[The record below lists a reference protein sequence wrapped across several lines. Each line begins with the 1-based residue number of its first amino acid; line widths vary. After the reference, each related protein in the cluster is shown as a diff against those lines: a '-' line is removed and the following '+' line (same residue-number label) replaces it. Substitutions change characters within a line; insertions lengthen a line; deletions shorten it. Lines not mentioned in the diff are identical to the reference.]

1 MPTSG
6 EQTETTVVGEPLAVT
21 TAPAMDEP
29 RARRILAGWGARQTR
44 ATGVVVAVIVIGVG
58 FLVPSMVGTYY
69 SGVAVSAA
77 ILGVYALSVA
87 YLAGELGLF
96 SLGNTAFYG
105 TAGYCLAITTTQLH
119 WSLGLALLAAVL
131 SGTVLSLLVGAI
143 VVRSRGV
150 TFLMLTLA
158 FGQLAYQVVLLNG
171 LQGVTGGY
179 NGVEVAL
186 GSGLPGLPAS
196 AIADPTQ
203 FWKVAWIILVLA
215 VIAVTLLKRSRFGR
229 LLKAIESNEE
239 RVRFSG
245 YDTYRPRLI
254 AFVVSGVLASVAGV
268 LSAMF
273 ISEVSASP
281 LDFAAAGNALI
292 AAIVGGVQTALG
304 PAVGGGIYSGFEG
317 ILNSG
322 ANLQL
327 WLGILLI
334 LAVVFARGGV
344 VGAVVAAARRIKD
357 RMR

>member
-1 MPTSG
+1 
-6 EQTETTVVGEPLAVT
+6 
-21 TAPAMDEP
+21 
-29 RARRILAGWGARQTR
+29 
-44 ATGVVVAVIVIGVG
+44 VAVIVIVLG
-58 FLVPSMVGTYY
+58 FLVPSIVGSYY

-105 TAGYCLAITTTQLH
+105 TAGYGLAITTTQLH
-119 WSLGLALLAAVL
+119 WPLGLALVIALLAGSL
-131 SGTVLSLLVGAI
+131 LSLLIGAI

-158 FGQLAYQVVLLNG
+158 FGQLIYQLALLNG
-171 LQGVTGGY
+171 LQNVTGGY

-186 GSGLPGLPAS
+186 GGGLPGLPAS

-203 FWKVAWIILVLA
+203 FWKVAWVVLVVA
-215 VIAVTLLKRSRFGR
+215 VATVAFLKRSRFGR

-245 YDTYRPRLI
+245 YDTYRPRLV

-273 ISEVSASP
+273 ITEVSAST

-292 AAIVGGVQTALG
+292 AAIVGGVQTAIG
-304 PAVGGGIYSGFEG
+304 PAIGGGVYSGFEG
-317 ILNSG
+317 TLNSG

-327 WLGILLI
+327 WLGLLLI
-334 LAVVFARGGV
+334 VAVVVARGGL
-344 VGAVVAAARRIKD
+344 VGTAVTAARRIKE
-357 RMR
+357 RIR